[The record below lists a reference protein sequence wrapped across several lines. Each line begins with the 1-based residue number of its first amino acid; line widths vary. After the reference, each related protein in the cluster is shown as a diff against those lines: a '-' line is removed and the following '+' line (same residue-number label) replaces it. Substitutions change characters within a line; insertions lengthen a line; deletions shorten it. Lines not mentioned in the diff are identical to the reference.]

1 MMKTLATSA
10 IAAFITIAMLG
21 SASACPNGYKAVWI
35 QGNKVCQLDASAS
48 NKLKAKTKP
57 AAKHSQSDLG
67 QQLQLEMNNARHRR
81 RVQHEN
87 EGFAY

>member
-1 MMKTLATSA
+1 MTKTLATST

-21 SASACPNGYKAVWI
+21 SASACPNGYKPVWI

-57 AAKHSQSDLG
+57 APGRTSDIDQKL
-67 QQLQLEMNNARHRR
+67 QLQLQEANN
-81 RVQHEN
+81 
-87 EGFAY
+87 